1 MSETTQI
8 VDYFLPNLTA
18 GKYTVEVVQKV
29 IDTKNSKTTL
39 QEVKKRLDF
48 AIDAARFTL
57 NSDDIYSVYPPANTT
72 GDYQNHFPHVVFN
85 RRTLPWERTIDGKP
99 ENSKNTRTPWMA
111 LLLLDEEEMKLCKIE
126 SSNVQEILYQ
136 ENPSDP
142 ISRPEI
148 SGKESE
154 KDGLKVMDWEE
165 AEQKCFTIDITNE
178 QFQAYIPK
186 TTELPFLAHSK
197 IVTITHKDP
206 NGIGDTQG
214 DQGYFSTLLGNRFI
228 KKGMAYTSLVVSLEG
243 HKKYIENP
251 ALLKTK
257 VRMVVLAHW
266 KFNSDGETSF
276 RTLVNQ
282 LQVQSFAAQT
292 PTDALK
298 EYVKFGYIP
307 MRHSMRNGAKN
318 ISWYR
323 GPFVPHETYLQSDK
337 LIQFSN
343 ADTAL
348 YYDTQ
353 TGMMDVSI
361 ASAWELGRI
370 VALQN
375 QEFAKAMIEWINN
388 PFTDDTPAKSEI
400 NKNKVINWLKDNAE
414 ELTKESED
422 KPIKSYKA
430 FPAVVTNFLKDLAA
444 LKYVPLAYL
453 IPDKK
458 YLTTTQPNNEAGVLS
473 LFYLDFRWLYALLD
487 GAVNIT
493 NAIALDTKTQVGK
506 ILNDTYNP
514 TGNTTIIT
522 GFLLHSKLVSGWRG
536 LEIKA
541 FEKDTLLENPIR
553 FERITPAIFL
563 GIFSG
568 TINKIVLK
576 QPYEGLHF
584 GIKEKEAG
592 SPIFK
597 KNIKDEQGKTD
608 ENNTIEIKQND
619 ILKESQVISIEKLTQ
634 KYKEIIPK
642 KDDFSTAD
650 FAFQMVDSPIEASFN
665 IKK

>member
-1 MSETTQI
+1 MSEKTQI

-29 IDTKNSKTTL
+29 IDIKNSKTTL
-39 QEVKKRLDF
+39 QEVKKQLDF

-99 ENSKNTRTPWMA
+99 ENSENTRTPWMA
-111 LLLLDEEEMKLCKIE
+111 LLLLDEEEMKSCKIE
-126 SSNVQEILYQ
+126 PTDLKEVLYQ
-136 ENPSDP
+136 EDLTDP

-148 SGKESE
+148 SGKESK

-165 AEQKCFTIDITNE
+165 AEQKCFTIDITKE

-214 DQGYFSTLLGNRFI
+214 DQGYFSTLLGSRFI
-228 KKGMAYTSLVVSLEG
+228 KRGMAYTALVVSLEG

-266 KFNSDGETSF
+266 KFTSDGATSF
-276 RTLVNQ
+276 GTLVNQ

-343 ADTAL
+343 SDTAL
-348 YYDTQ
+348 YYDTD

-375 QEFAKAMIEWINN
+375 QEFTKAMIEWINN
-388 PFTDDTPAKSEI
+388 PFTDDTPTKSEI
-400 NKNKVINWLKDNAE
+400 NKTKVINWLENKLE
-414 ELTKESED
+414 EATDDMVD
-422 KPIKSYKA
+422 KPNKSFKE
-430 FPAVVTNFLKDLAA
+430 FPTVVSNFLKDLAA

-458 YLTTTQPNNEAGVLS
+458 YLTTHTDEAAVLS

-493 NAIALDTKTQVGK
+493 NAIALDTKTQVVQ

-514 TGNTTIIT
+514 TGSTSITT

-541 FEKDTLLENPIR
+541 FESDTLLDNPIR
-553 FERITPAIFL
+553 FERITSAIFL

-584 GIKEKEAG
+584 GVKEKEAG
-592 SPIFK
+592 SSIFEK
-597 KNIKDEQGKTD
+597 ALKEKEGKTD
-608 ENNTIEIKQND
+608 EKNKIEIKQND
-619 ILKESQVISIEKLTQ
+619 ILKESQVISIEKLTK
-634 KYKEIIPK
+634 KYKDISK

-650 FAFQMVDSPIEASFN
+650 FAYQMVDSPVEATFN
-665 IKK
+665 LKK